1 MEGTTDTM
9 DTTNV
14 NDSEYYIFTTGNM
27 CRLFFYTPIIFC
39 ISVIGSVIYD
49 YVTYN
54 FFDHHMYVTYD
65 DKKNN
70 NPKKSE

>member
-1 MEGTTDTM
+1 MGNPIDT
-9 DTTNV
+9 
-14 NDSEYYIFTTGNM
+14 EYYIFTTGNM

-49 YVTYN
+49 YVTY
-54 FFDHHMYVTYD
+54 D